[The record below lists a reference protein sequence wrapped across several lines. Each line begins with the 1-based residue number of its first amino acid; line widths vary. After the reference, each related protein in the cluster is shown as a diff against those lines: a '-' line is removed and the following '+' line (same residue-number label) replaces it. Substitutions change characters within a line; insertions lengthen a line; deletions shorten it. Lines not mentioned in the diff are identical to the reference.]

1 MKDVYI
7 TKQSTLAGA
16 GWLVSSYSGDKMQY
30 VGYTK
35 REALKKWREKMGLK
49 YKHLNIIEY

>member
-7 TKQSTLAGA
+7 TKHSTLAGA
-16 GWLVSSYSGDKMQY
+16 GWLVSSYSGDKMHY